1 MFFVINNNNAIKIM
15 IISNNNNKFPMYFN
29 GSNDRHTD
37 QIFFNDIITVKLN
50 FPRRINQRIALAND
64 FFLNIFATK
73 IFITTINYSY
83 EKEMTIQIE
92 VSNDNKPNSFHYDYN
107 V

>member
-50 FPRRINQRIALAND
+50 FPRRIN
-64 FFLNIFATK
+64 
-73 IFITTINYSY
+73 
-83 EKEMTIQIE
+83 
-92 VSNDNKPNSFHYDYN
+92 
-107 V
+107 